1 MKRHS
6 FLKIAPVF
14 GLGLALSLTLP
25 VVAQQSENMPGYPT
39 ANAPQS
45 NTPPGN
51 NSAPNPGN
59 PANNPDTAP
68 PPSRPSGP
76 MSAPQGALPQNS
88 MSSPQQVP
96 PTLVLP
102 AGTVIRVRTNQW
114 LSTDRN
120 IVGDGFYATLAQP
133 IVVDGWVVALRG
145 QSILGRVSLSQKAN
159 GSNHNTSQLGLQLS
173 ELTFAD
179 GQLLPIQTQLSQSA
193 TGPNRGQQAGTV
205 VTTTGVGA
213 IIGAIAGRGPGA
225 AIGAGIGAIAGL
237 GIISNTGRPTI
248 IPPETMLTFR
258 LNEPVTISTV
268 KSAFA
273 FRPVGSVNYSRAMN
287 SNSPQ
292 LNRRDS
298 DAYPATPPP
307 PPAPYY
313 GYPYAYA
320 PYPYP
325 GWGYYPPVVL
335 GFGYGWGPGYYGR
348 WGRFR

>member
-102 AGTVIRVRTNQW
+102 AGTVIQVRTNQW

-193 TGPNRGQQAGTV
+193 TGPNRGQQVGTV
-205 VTTTGVGA
+205 VTTTGA
-213 IIGAIAGRGPGA
+213 
-225 AIGAGIGAIAGL
+225 
-237 GIISNTGRPTI
+237 
-248 IPPETMLTFR
+248 
-258 LNEPVTISTV
+258 
-268 KSAFA
+268 
-273 FRPVGSVNYSRAMN
+273 
-287 SNSPQ
+287 
-292 LNRRDS
+292 RRDHRRHRWTRPWRRHRRGHRGYRRPWNHQQYGTPHGYS
-298 DAYPATPPP
+298 SRNPADFPPQRTRDHLHREERIRFS
-307 PPAPYY
+307 
-313 GYPYAYA
+313 
-320 PYPYP
+320 P
-325 GWGYYPPVVL
+325 GRL
-335 GFGYGWGPGYYGR
+335 S
-348 WGRFR
+348 